1 MTNPLD
7 PYIEQALPYSHWGR
21 RYFDIRHFEYQLAD
35 SLFGDILSKGGD
47 SACDIGCGLGFAAAY
62 LRQYFSKVEG
72 TDIDVVDVAFKAD
85 VPSAVVGQQI
95 FEHLGSD
102 VRLSC
107 GDTVAFLTD
116 RPEAFDLVFSHFVME
131 HVEHLSPLC
140 EAAFAAT
147 KPGGFNLH
155 IVPNTHDTI
164 CQLLIKNLGDADE
177 LVARA
182 AQVTD
187 TDERLDGRKQGHL
200 YTPITHSEFIADYR
214 EQFAVNSIEHYL
226 EPLMNAGF
234 KIRDVK
240 PMREHAYGVLAEKPA

>member
-1 MTNPLD
+1 MHNLE

-21 RYFDIRHFEYQLAD
+21 RYFEIRHFEYRLAD
-35 SLFGDILSKGGD
+35 SLFGDIISKGGE

-72 TDIDVVDVAFKAD
+72 TDIDFVDEAFNAD
-85 VPSAVVGQQI
+85 VPASVVGQRI
-95 FEHLGSD
+95 FEHLESD

-107 GDTVAFLTD
+107 GDTVEFLRD
-116 RPEAFDLVFSHFVME
+116 RPETFDFVFSHFVME

-140 EAAFAAT
+140 EAAFMAT

-155 IVPNTHDTI
+155 VVPNTHDTI
-164 CQLLIKNLGDADE
+164 IQLLVKNLGDAGTLADRADE
-177 LVARA
+177 VAE
-182 AQVTD
+182 V
-187 TDERLDGRKQGHL
+187 DGRVDGRQQGRL
-200 YTPITHSEFIADYR
+200 YTPITHSEFISDYR
-214 EQFAVNSIEHYL
+214 DQFEVNAIEHYL
-226 EPLMNAGF
+226 EPLMEAGF